1 VKIIV
6 LGIRGVP
13 NVQGGV
19 ETHAEQLYPR
29 LAALG
34 CDVEVLVR
42 TPFVARGTHH
52 FGAVRLR
59 RLWSPVRPGFEA
71 LVHSCIGVLYAGIV
85 RPDLLHIHSI
95 GPAIVTPL
103 ARLFGLKV
111 VVTYHSQNYEHEKWG
126 ALARLAFRAGE
137 RFGMRW
143 SHARIAISRS
153 IAELILARYHVSA
166 ELIPNGV
173 VVPVL
178 RRATGQLRALGLT
191 AGRYVLQV
199 GRISAEK
206 RQLDL
211 IAAFAR
217 ARPAEWQLVLVG
229 GLDTGSYSQQVQ
241 ARALEAG
248 VALAGF
254 RRGAALQQLYTHAG
268 LFVLP
273 SAHEGLPIALLEA
286 LSFGLPVLAS
296 DIAANLEVGLDAD
309 SYFPMGNVDALAAA
323 LTRSIAAPL
332 SEEERGQRRARV
344 TQAYNWDKVAVRT
357 LEVYRSVLGAG

>member
-1 VKIIV
+1 VKIMV

-29 LAALG
+29 IAALG
-34 CDVEVLVR
+34 CDVELLVR
-42 TPFVARGTHH
+42 TPFVPRGTRS

-59 RLWSPVRPGFEA
+59 RLWSPLRPGFEA
-71 LVHSCIGVLYAGIV
+71 LVHSCIGVLYAGFV

-103 ARLFGLKV
+103 ARAFGLKV

-126 ALARLAFRAGE
+126 ALARWLFRTGE
-137 RFGMRW
+137 RYGMRW

-153 IAELILARYHVSA
+153 IAELIRSRYHVSA

-173 VVPVL
+173 VAPVPRRETTEL
-178 RRATGQLRALGLT
+178 RGLGLT

-211 IAAFAR
+211 IAAFAL
-217 ARPAEWQLVLVG
+217 ARPAGWRLALVG
-229 GLDTGSYSQQVQ
+229 GLDAGSYSQQVRS
-241 ARALEAG
+241 RALEAD
-248 VALAGF
+248 VVLAGF
-254 RRGAALQQLYTHAG
+254 RGGAALEQLYTHAG

-309 SYFPMGNVDALAAA
+309 SYFPMGNVAALATA
-323 LTRSIAAPL
+323 LTRSISAPPN
-332 SEEERGQRRARV
+332 EEERSQRRARV
-344 TQAYNWDKVAVRT
+344 TQAYDWDSIAVRT